1 MNKIEIEE
9 ALFRNVNQILPSKEE
24 LLKKMSTS
32 RIKIY
37 LGIDPTGPVLHIGHL
52 ASLKKLRALQ
62 KLGHEVIILIG
73 GMTATIGD
81 PDKLDVRKQ
90 LTLDEVKKNTEEIV
104 KQISKVL
111 DFEGENPAKLV
122 NNYDWQSQMT
132 FSEIIKFASHIT
144 HDQMIERDRFQE
156 RLKNNLPIYFHEFTY
171 PLMHGLDSVILDVD
185 MEIGGNDQLFN
196 MMMGR
201 HLQKRIQN
209 KEKFVL
215 SVPILADSK
224 GTKIGKTLGNVIPFG
239 NDDPYSTYAG
249 IMSLGDD
256 CVINCMVAITDL
268 GLEEISIFETEM
280 NKNGANPMKYKKL
293 LAYTVVQENY
303 SEEIAKE
310 CQDEF
315 EKTVQGKD
323 FSEEQVMSIE
333 FKENERIL
341 DFLKRGLTE
350 LSNSRIKEVIEQG
363 GLEINGAKVTNMNQ
377 MVTKGIQI
385 KFGKKTYLKAN

>member
-1 MNKIEIEE
+1 
-9 ALFRNVNQILPSKEE
+9 
-24 LLKKMSTS
+24 
-32 RIKIY
+32 
-37 LGIDPTGPVLHIGHL
+37 
-52 ASLKKLRALQ
+52 
-62 KLGHEVIILIG
+62 
-73 GMTATIGD
+73 
-81 PDKLDVRKQ
+81 
-90 LTLDEVKKNTEEIV
+90 
-104 KQISKVL
+104 
-111 DFEGENPAKLV
+111 
-122 NNYDWQSQMT
+122 
-132 FSEIIKFASHIT
+132 
-144 HDQMIERDRFQE
+144 
-156 RLKNNLPIYFHEFTY
+156 
-171 PLMHGLDSVILDVD
+171 